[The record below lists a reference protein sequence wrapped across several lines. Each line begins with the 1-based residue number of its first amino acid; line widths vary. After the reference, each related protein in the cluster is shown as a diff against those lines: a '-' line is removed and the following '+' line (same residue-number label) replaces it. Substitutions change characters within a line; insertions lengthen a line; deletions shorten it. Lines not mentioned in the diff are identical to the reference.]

1 VTFGLRF
8 SNLTHRGILTN
19 GLYRYCK
26 HPAYVSKNISWWLIA
41 VPFIAEGGVLDA
53 LRDCLLLFG
62 VNVIYYLRARTEERH
77 LSWDPVY
84 RQYATLMNE
93 RSLFRGLARWLPF
106 LRYQS

>member
-1 VTFGLRF
+1 VVDR
-8 SNLTHRGILTN
+8 R
-19 GLYRYCK
+19 
-26 HPAYVSKNISWWLIA
+26 A
-41 VPFIAEGGVLDA
+41 
-53 LRDCLLLFG
+53 